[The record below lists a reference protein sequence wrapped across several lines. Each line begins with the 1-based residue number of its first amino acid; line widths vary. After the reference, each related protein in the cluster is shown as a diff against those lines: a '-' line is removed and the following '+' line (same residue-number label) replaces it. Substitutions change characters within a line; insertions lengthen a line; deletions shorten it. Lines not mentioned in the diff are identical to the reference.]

1 MHECTAGG
9 AASENFEGAAAQHID
24 AGADL
29 AARNA
34 DNLSGTD
41 AQRAAQDDVGA
52 GAAVRGQKEA
62 IGGDIRAKADEIGAA
77 ALDDLQEVSTRGECR
92 AGAAV
97 ERDRSKVDLIA
108 GAEAA
113 DE

>member
-52 GAAVRGQKEA
+52 VPPSGVKRKLSA
-62 IGGDIRAKADEIGAA
+62 EISE
-77 ALDDLQEVSTRGECR
+77 LKLM
-92 AGAAV
+92 
-97 ERDRSKVDLIA
+97 K
-108 GAEAA
+108 
-113 DE
+113 